1 MTPTRGAVTF
11 DELLGI
17 LVRDG
22 QLLPAR
28 AQELFEQK
36 DHRLVRLV
44 IEQQRAAAAA
54 GGPPSSGSGSS
65 SARGA
70 ESATVGAIEL
80 FMSFGVTD
88 VRGRPLSEDK
98 VTEHYARSIGL
109 PYLKL
114 DPLKLDAAFVT
125 GAFSRTFA
133 RKHSMLAIQDSGVS
147 VRVATIEPFDQ
158 WALESAERSVGK
170 RLELVIA
177 SRSDIQRLITEFY
190 GFRRS
195 VKSAEDRLSGGVDI
209 GNLEQLVRMKS
220 VNETEASDEH
230 VVDAVEYL
238 MSYAF
243 QQRASDIHIE
253 PKREEAIVRF
263 RIDGALHE
271 VNRLPP
277 LVHKAVVNRIK
288 TLARLDIGE
297 KRRPQDGRIK
307 TEFESKA
314 VELRISTLAVAFGE
328 KVVMRIFDPD
338 IVHDDLGKLGFSA
351 RDLALFE
358 ALIQRPHGIVLV
370 TGPTGS
376 GKTTTLYTA
385 LRKLATD
392 DVNITTIEDPIEMVF
407 ERINQ
412 TAINPSVGLGFAET
426 LRTLLRQ
433 DPDILMVGEIRD
445 LDTARHA
452 VQAALTGHL
461 VFSTLHT
468 NDAAGAITRL
478 LDLGAEHFLLA
489 STLSGLMA
497 QRLVRK
503 VCVYCSE
510 ERVLTLSE
518 VDLLGAALPPGPRPV
533 RTRMGTGCVECR
545 QSGYFGRAAVY
556 ELLEV
561 NEEIRRLIMARRE
574 APLIKAQARKDGML
588 TLREAAVVRM
598 LAGET
603 TFEEVLAVTH
613 PDD

>member
-1 MTPTRGAVTF
+1 MASNRGPVTF
-11 DELLGI
+11 DELLGW

-22 QLLPAR
+22 QLGQDR

-36 DHRLVRLV
+36 DRQHARLVL
-44 IEQQRAAAAA
+44 EHQRAAA
-54 GGPPSSGSGSS
+54 SGASS
-65 SARGA
+65 SNGPRSA
-70 ESATVGAIEL
+70 EPVVVGPIELLLSFGAI
-80 FMSFGVTD
+80 D
-88 VRGRPLSEDK
+88 PRGRPLSEDR
-98 VTEHYARSIGL
+98 VTELYARMIGL
-109 PYLKL
+109 PYVKL

-125 GAFSRTFA
+125 SAWSRAFA
-133 RKHSMLAIQDSGVS
+133 RKHAMLALSDQGAS
-147 VRVATIEPFDQ
+147 VRVATLDPFDG
-158 WALESAERSVGK
+158 WGLETAERSVGK
-170 RLELVIA
+170 KLELVIA
-177 SRSDIQRLITEFY
+177 SRSDILRLITEFY

-195 VKSAEDRLSGGVDI
+195 VKSAEDKLSTGIDI

-220 VNETEASDEH
+220 AQELEASDEH
-230 VVDAVEYL
+230 VVHAVEYL
-238 MSYAF
+238 MMYAF

-253 PKREEAIVRF
+253 PKRDEALVRF

-277 LVHKAVVNRIK
+277 VVHKAVVNRIK

-307 TEFESKA
+307 TEFDGKS
-314 VELRISTLAVAFGE
+314 VELRVSTLAVAFGE
-328 KVVMRIFDPD
+328 KVVMRIFDPE
-338 IVHDDLGKLGFSA
+338 IVHDDLGKLGFA
-351 RDLALFE
+351 PRELELF
-358 ALIQRPHGIVLV
+358 AKLIGRPHGIVLV

-412 TAINPSVGLGFAET
+412 TAVNSAVGLGFAET

-445 LDTARHA
+445 LETARHA
-452 VQAALTGHL
+452 IQAALTGHL

-468 NDAAGAITRL
+468 NDAAGAVTRL

-497 QRLVRK
+497 QRLLKK
-503 VCVYCSE
+503 VCAYCAVPRE
-510 ERVLTLSE
+510 LTRGE
-518 VDLLGAALPPGPRPV
+518 IELLGPALPEHRGPVMV
-533 RTRMGTGCVECR
+533 REGPGCVECR
-545 QSGYFGRAAVY
+545 QSGYFGRTAIY
-556 ELLEV
+556 ELF
-561 NEEIRRLIMARRE
+561 EITEGVRRLIMQRADATAIKVEARRE
-574 APLIKAQARKDGML
+574 GML
-588 TLREAAVVRM
+588 TLREAAVRKL

-603 TFEEVLAVTH
+603 TLEEVLGVTH

>member
-1 MTPTRGAVTF
+1 MTPTRGPITF
-11 DELLGI
+11 DELLGV
-17 LVRDG
+17 LVREGHVAPDV
-22 QLLPAR
+22 

-36 DHRLVRLV
+36 DTRLARLVHERD
-44 IEQQRAAAAA
+44 RAIAAA
-54 GGPPSSGSGSS
+54 GPPSNPG
-65 SARGA
+65 RGA
-70 ESATVGAIEL
+70 DASTVGPVEL

-88 VRGRPLSEDK
+88 PRGRPLSEDR
-98 VTEHYARSIGL
+98 VTEVYARALGL
-109 PYLKL
+109 AYVKL
-114 DPLKLDAAFVT
+114 DPLKLDGAFVT
-125 GAFSRTFA
+125 AAWSRAFA
-133 RKHSMLAIQDSGVS
+133 RNHSMLAIADGGLS
-147 VRVATIEPFDQ
+147 VRVAAINPFDR

-170 RLELVIA
+170 KLELVIA
-177 SRSDIQRLITEFY
+177 SRSDIQRFITEFY

-195 VKSAEDRLSGGVDI
+195 VKSAEDKLSSGVDI

-220 VNETEASDEH
+220 AHEIEASDEH
-230 VVDAVEYL
+230 VVHAVEYL

-253 PKREEAIVRF
+253 PKRDSSLVRF

-277 LVHKAVVNRIK
+277 VVHKAVVNRIK

-297 KRRPQDGRIK
+297 KRRPQDGRMK
-307 TEFESKA
+307 TEFDGKA
-314 VELRISTLAVAFGE
+314 VELRVSTLAVAFGE
-328 KVVMRIFDPD
+328 KVVMRIFDPE
-338 IVHDDLGKLGFSA
+338 IVHDDLERLGFSP
-351 RDLALFE
+351 RDLALFD
-358 ALIQRPHGIVLV
+358 ALIHRPHGIVLV

-412 TAINPSVGLGFAET
+412 TAVNPAVSLGFAET

-433 DPDILMVGEIRD
+433 DPDIIMVGEIRD

-468 NDAAGAITRL
+468 NDAAGAVTRL
-478 LDLGAEHFLLA
+478 QDLGAEHFLLA

-497 QRLVRK
+497 QRLLRK
-503 VCVYCSE
+503 VCVHCAVARE
-510 ERVLTLSE
+510 LTQAE
-518 VDLLGAALPPGPRPV
+518 TDLLGAALPSDVARPV
-533 RTRMGTGCVECR
+533 VTRVGTGCVECR
-545 QSGYFGRAAVY
+545 NSGYFGRAAIY
-556 ELLEV
+556 ELLDV
-561 NEEIRRLIMARRE
+561 NDAIRRLIMAH
-574 APLIKAQARKDGML
+574 ADAAQLKSQARRDGMV
-588 TLREAAVVRM
+588 TLREAAVRKL

-603 TFEEVLAVTH
+603 TLEEVFAVTH